1 MSKSALDRLGA
12 RLAIVTPASDDELD
26 QLAEVIRAYQVVLDE
41 VKAHLVELGFSPT
54 TRVRRKERSSRSYGV
69 KVGCG

>member
-12 RLAIVTPASDDELD
+12 RLAMVSRASDDELD

-41 VKAHLVELGFSPT
+41 VKTQLVELGFSPT
-54 TRVRRKERSSRSYGV
+54 TRVKTKGSSYSA
-69 KVGCG
+69 